1 MMKTVLITGI
11 AGEVGSSLA
20 RELAEMGGFE
30 IVGLDARD
38 AGPSV
43 ERLCRLAI
51 KGDIVNESVFEELAK
66 RFEFETIFHLA
77 GILSSGGERNP
88 SLAQKVNVTGTVNV
102 LELARR
108 QTELRLSPV
117 KVIFTSTIAAYGLP
131 TLEAKRSAGAVT
143 EAQFSTPLTMYGLNK
158 LYCEQLGSYYAE
170 HFGLLQGGENRTRID
185 FRAVRYPGILSAH
198 TLPTG
203 GTSDYAPEMVHS
215 MAQGLTYR
223 CFVREDARLPFL
235 IMPDAL
241 RALHLLSNAPREA
254 LTQRVYNVGGFSPSA
269 GEIAEMCRKQFGP
282 VPVTYEVHP
291 SRQRIVDS
299 WPEAVVDDAARRDWG
314 WNAEYSFEAGFQEY
328 LFPEVSQRYAPPPS
342 NAANE

>member
-1 MMKTVLITGI
+1 MKTVLITGI

-20 RELAEMGGFE
+20 RDLAELGGVE
-30 IVGLDARD
+30 IVGVDAREPGQ
-38 AGPSV
+38 AV
-43 ERLCRLAI
+43 ERLCRVAL
-51 KGDIVNESVFEELAK
+51 KGDIVHESVFEDLGT
-66 RFEFETIFHLA
+66 RFEFDTIFHLA

-108 QTELRLSPV
+108 QTERRGSPT
-117 KVIFTSTIAAYGLP
+117 KVIFTSSIAAYGLP
-131 TLEAKRSAGAVT
+131 TLEAKRSAGAVL
-143 EAQFSTPLTMYGLNK
+143 ESQFTTPLTMYGLNK

-170 HFGLLQGGENRTRID
+170 HFGLLQGGENRARID

-215 MAQGLTYR
+215 LAQGLAYR

-235 IMPDAL
+235 VMPDAL
-241 RALHLLSNAPREA
+241 RALHLLSQAPREA

-269 GEIAEMCRKQFGP
+269 GEIAKLCQREFGP
-282 VPVTYEVHP
+282 VPVSHEVHP
-291 SRQRIVDS
+291 ERQRIVDS
-299 WPEAVVDDAARRDWG
+299 WPEAVDDNAARRDWG
-314 WNAEYSFEAGFQEY
+314 WNPEYSFESGFGEY
-328 LFPEVSQRYAPPPS
+328 LFPEVSHRYAS
-342 NAANE
+342 KKAANE

>member
-1 MMKTVLITGI
+1 MKTILITGI

-20 RELAEMGGFE
+20 RDLAEMGGYE
-30 IVGLDARD
+30 IIGLDARE

-43 ERLCRLAI
+43 ERLCRLAV
-51 KGDIVNESVFEELAK
+51 KGDIVSEAIFEDLGS
-66 RFEFETIFHLA
+66 RFEFDTIFHLA

-88 SLAQKVNVTGTVNV
+88 SLAQKVNVNGTVNV

-108 QTELRLSPV
+108 QTERRESAM

-131 TLEAKRSAGAVT
+131 HLEAKRTAGAVT
-143 EAQFSTPLTMYGLNK
+143 ESQFSTPLTMYGLNK
-158 LYCEQLGSYYAE
+158 LYCEQLGSYYSE

-215 MAQGLTYR
+215 MAQGLAYR

-235 IMPDAL
+235 VMPDAL
-241 RALHLLSNAPREA
+241 RALHLLSSAPREA

-269 GEIAEMCRKQFGP
+269 GEIAEICRREFGP

-291 SRQRIVDS
+291 ERQRIVDS
-299 WPEAVVDDAARRDWG
+299 WPEAVIDDSARRDWD
-314 WNAEYSFEAGFQEY
+314 WAPQFSLEAGFREY
-328 LFPEVSQRYAPPPS
+328 LFPEVSHRYAAPKAV
-342 NAANE
+342 NV